1 MSRDQVG
8 SLHACRSSIV
18 SQQRFVRVCQS
29 IRGGLWLMDAVKVS
43 YYRQMDDINC
53 NKSPSRFCALVI
65 FKKLHD
71 ALYSIMKVQ
80 CSKKIIYFEL
90 YVLFSSKYILYK
102 LCYFVKLI
110 YPSFFPFFL
119 LFECWK
125 LFNIIFDIIIHWRSM
140 LHDILKFVKL
150 IEMQKRDQFNI
161 DTYRVAILF

>member
-1 MSRDQVG
+1 
-8 SLHACRSSIV
+8 
-18 SQQRFVRVCQS
+18 
-29 IRGGLWLMDAVKVS
+29 MDAVKVS

-71 ALYSIMKVQ
+71 DLYSIMKVQ

-110 YPSFFPFFL
+110 DLSFLFSFLSFF
-119 LFECWK
+119 
-125 LFNIIFDIIIHWRSM
+125 RV
-140 LHDILKFVKL
+140 LKTF
-150 IEMQKRDQFNI
+150 
-161 DTYRVAILF
+161 